1 MAAWTLPAALAA
13 GRGVDWDD
21 CRRKVWHTLLI
32 LGAAYAATH
41 PGWEWVLPVLTAAA
55 GASAPPVGRLR

>member
-1 MAAWTLPAALAA
+1 MAGLNLPAALAA
-13 GRGVDWDD
+13 GSGVDWNDL
-21 CRRKVWHTLLI
+21 RRKVWHTLLV

-55 GASAPPVGRLR
+55 GASAPPVGRAR